1 MNVLIVSE
9 SFIIRDSLEHLLR
22 DNFDIYDID
31 LVSRI
36 EDLST
41 KDISDIDFS
50 FIDINTISRDILE
63 KLSKVKNKNK
73 SFKIIVL
80 DVKKDRDLFF
90 KAINCGVDGYILN
103 VSDKDEFIYIIKK
116 VLSGKT
122 FYDSELVRYSLQEQ
136 KLDNIDCLTNKEK
149 NVLYYVCKGF
159 NNKDIANE
167 LKVTE
172 NTIKKHV
179 SNILNKLNLRSRQ
192 DIIIYAKNNYIDD
205 IIL

>member
-205 IIL
+205 VIL